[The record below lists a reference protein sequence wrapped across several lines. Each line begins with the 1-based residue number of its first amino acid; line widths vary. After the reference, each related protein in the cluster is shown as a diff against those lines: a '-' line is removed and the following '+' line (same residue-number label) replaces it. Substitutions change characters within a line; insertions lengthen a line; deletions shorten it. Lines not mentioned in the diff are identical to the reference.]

1 MKKLLLLAALML
13 ATATMNTAV
22 AQRRKDK
29 KKTEDKVE
37 VKAEKPL
44 QLLTPSDSLS
54 YIAGINFTA
63 GLMPFLEAQHGI
75 DSAHVADFVRGY
87 QEAVSKDGDVA
98 FGAYVTGLQFV
109 DTWIKQRIMP
119 SVKKNFEDS
128 EYTINDSLFH
138 VGFLAALMGDHSLYT
153 DSAANAIYQERVKQV
168 EEKRYAEHKAQNEQ
182 WLKNNATN
190 EGVVTLPSGLQYK
203 VITMG
208 TGEKPAATDEVTVK
222 YEGKLIDGQ
231 VFDSSYQRTPQET
244 KFRANQVIKGWTEA
258 LTMMPVGSKWELYI
272 PQELAYGERQAGN
285 LIKPYSTLIFTVELI
300 SINK

>member
-1 MKKLLLLAALML
+1 MKKSLVLVLVLLIS
-13 ATATMNTAV
+13 ATVGTAW
-22 AQRRKDK
+22 AGKRKDK
-29 KKTEDKVE
+29 KKPAEAKVE
-37 VKAEKPL
+37 TPL
-44 QLLTPSDSLS
+44 QLNSADDSLS
-54 YIAGINFTA
+54 YMAGMNYTA
-63 GLMPFLEAQHGI
+63 GLLPFLQSQHGI

-87 QEAVSKDGDVA
+87 QEAVNKDGDMA
-98 FGAYVTGLQFV
+98 FNAYVTGLQFV
-109 DTWIKQRIMP
+109 NTWIKQRIMP
-119 SVKKNFEDS
+119 SVKQGLEGS

-138 VGFLAALMGDHSLYT
+138 AGFVASLLGDYSVCD
-153 DSAANAIYQERVKQV
+153 DSTANARFEATMKAVD
-168 EEKRYAEHKAQNEQ
+168 EKRNSEYKALNEQ
-182 WLKNNATN
+182 WLKENALK

-231 VFDSSYQRTPQET
+231 VFDSSYQRNPQET

-258 LTMMPVGSKWELYI
+258 LTMMPVGSTWELYI

-285 LIKPYSTLIFTVELI
+285 LIKPYSTLIFKVELI

>member
-1 MKKLLLLAALML
+1 MKKVLVLAVLML
-13 ATATMNTAV
+13 VTATMNTAV

-29 KKTEDKVE
+29 NKEKPTTETKV
-37 VKAEKPL
+37 EKPL
-44 QLLTPSDSLS
+44 QLVTPSDSLS
-54 YIAGINFTA
+54 YAAGMAHTA
-63 GLMPFLEAQHGI
+63 GLMPFLQQQHGI

-87 QEAVSKDGDVA
+87 LEAVEKDGDVA
-98 FGAYVTGLQFV
+98 FNAYITGLQFV
-109 DTWIKQRIMP
+109 QTWIKQRIMP
-119 SVKKNFEDS
+119 SINQNFNDS
-128 EYTINDSLFH
+128 EYAINDSLFH
-138 VGFLAALMGDHSLYT
+138 LGFTAALLGDNSVYT
-153 DSAANAIYQERVKQV
+153 DSVAGALYEARSKEV
-168 EEKRYAEHKAQNEQ
+168 EEKRYAEYKAQNEQ

-190 EGVVTLPSGLQYK
+190 EGVVVLPSGLQYK

-272 PQELAYGERQAGN
+272 PQELAYGDRQAGN

-300 SINK
+300 GINK